1 MAEMMTLDLGEDGIA
16 TLTWRMPD
24 GSPNV
29 LSAAALSA
37 LTATVDR
44 IAGDRIAGDEAIRG
58 VIVASG
64 HAMFCAGADLGLI
77 AGFFDRAPD
86 QVWAALAP
94 GMAALRRLE
103 SCGKPVV
110 AAIAGHALGGG
121 FELALAC
128 HARIVA
134 DDPRI
139 RLGLPEA
146 GLGLIPGLGGT
157 QRLPRVADWRRVVPE
172 MVKGSTW
179 TPAEALARKAVT
191 AVVPAAELMA
201 RARQW
206 IIDNPAAQQPWD
218 MRGWS
223 SPAAQPGFEAFFT
236 DLNAGIARATWGN
249 LPAQRLVAEA
259 VYHGLQMPIDP
270 ALRRELRLFVEITRD
285 PSARAMVRTNFFSM
299 KDARAGKRRPAGV
312 PPTAIRKLGVIGGGL
327 MGGGIAYRAA
337 KSGLDVVMVEVDQA
351 AALRGRA
358 YSERLLDKAIERG
371 QGTEADKERHLPRI
385 LPTTDHAALADCDLV
400 VEAVFEDAAV
410 KHDVLARAEAA
421 MRPDAVLASNTSTIP
436 IGQLATVLRRP
447 DRFLGLHFFSPVEK
461 MALLEIIRGA
471 ATSDATLAAGFDLAR
486 IMGKTPIAVR
496 DGRAFFTTRVV
507 VGYMME
513 GMALLAEGVAPALI
527 DNAGRLAGMPMGPLR
542 LTDMVNIDLIER
554 IEAQTAADLGA
565 GHVPHPGRRVGQ
577 ALLAAGRKG
586 EKAGAGFYD
595 YGAEAPVLWPG
606 LSDLCPA
613 AATQPDAASLAQRL
627 MLRQAAETLR
637 CFDDGVLMSAA
648 DADVGSVLGWGFAP
662 HTGGVAGYI
671 DGIGAATLLDRLEQA
686 ERLCGPRF
694 APAARLRDLAAT
706 GASIFD

>member
-1 MAEMMTLDLGEDGIA
+1 MMEMMTLDVGGDGIA
-16 TLTWRMPD
+16 TLLWRMPD

-29 LSAAALSA
+29 LSRAALA
-37 LTATVDR
+37 ELVAMVDS
-44 IAGDRIAGDEAIRG
+44 IAGDEAIRG

-64 HAMFCAGADLGLI
+64 HAMFCAGADLNLI
-77 AGFFDRAPD
+77 TGFFDSSAE

-157 QRLPRVADWRRVVPE
+157 QRLPRIADWRKVVPE
-172 MVKGSTW
+172 MVKGTTW
-179 TPAEALARKAVT
+179 SPAEALARKAVT
-191 AVVPAAELMA
+191 AVVPAADLMA
-201 RARQW
+201 AARHW
-206 IIDNPAAQQPWD
+206 IAANPAAQQPWD
-218 MRGWS
+218 LRGWT

-236 DLNAGIARATWGN
+236 DLNAGIARTTWGN

-299 KDARAGKRRPAGV
+299 KDARAGKRRPAA
-312 PPTAIRKLGVIGGGL
+312 PAFAIRRLGVIGGGL
-327 MGGGIAYRAA
+327 MGGGIAYQAA
-337 KSGLDVVMVEVDQA
+337 KSGLDVVLLEVDEA

-371 QGTEADKERHLPRI
+371 LGTDADKAAHLARI
-385 LPTTDHAALADCDLV
+385 LPTTDYAALADCDLV
-400 VEAVFEDAAV
+400 IEAVFEDAAV
-410 KHDVLARAEAA
+410 KHDVLAKAEAA

-436 IGQLATVLRRP
+436 IGQLAPVRQRP

-507 VGYMME
+507 VGYMLE
-513 GMALLAEGVAPALI
+513 GMAMLAEGVAPALI
-527 DNAGRLAGMPMGPLR
+527 DNAGRIAGMPMGPLR

-554 IEAQTAADLGA
+554 IEAQTEADLGA
-565 GHVPHPGRRVGQ
+565 DYIPNPGRPVGQ

-586 EKAGAGFYD
+586 EKAGAGFYG
-595 YGAEAPVLWPG
+595 YGAEGPQLWPG
-606 LSDLCPA
+606 LTGLFPPAEVQPEAADLA
-613 AATQPDAASLAQRL
+613 RRL

-637 CFDDGVLMSAA
+637 CFDDGVLTSAA

-662 HTGGVAGYI
+662 HTGGVAGYV
-671 DGIGAATLLDRLEQA
+671 DRVGAATLLDWCEQA
-686 ERLCGPRF
+686 ERAHGPRF
-694 APAARLRDLAAT
+694 APAARLRALAAT